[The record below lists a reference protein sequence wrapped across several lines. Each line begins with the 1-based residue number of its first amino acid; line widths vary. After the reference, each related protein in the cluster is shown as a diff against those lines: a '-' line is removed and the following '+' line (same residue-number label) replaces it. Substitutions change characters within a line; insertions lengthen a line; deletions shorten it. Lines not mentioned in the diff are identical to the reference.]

1 MPQVTGKFNVT
12 ITRLEPAEP
21 DEEAALGRMGLDKR
35 FEGPL
40 TGSSKGQ
47 MLSAATNTV
56 GSAGYVAMEKVTGT
70 LDGLHGGFILQ
81 HAGSM
86 NRGTP
91 SLTVTVVPDSGS
103 GELTGLI
110 GRMGI
115 RIENGQHFYDFS
127 YTLPGPDQ

>member
-1 MPQVTGKFNVT
+1 MPQVTGKFNVR

-21 DEEAALGRMGLDKR
+21 HEEAALGRMGLDKH

-40 TGSSKGQ
+40 TATSQGQ
-47 MLSAATNTV
+47 MLSAATSTV

-70 LDGLHGGFILQ
+70 LEGLSGSFILL
-81 HAGSM
+81 HTGVM

-127 YTLPGPDQ
+127 YTLADQDQ